1 MWLVFHFILLL
12 LYSRHLSSLPIMIMQ
27 SAPQNSTPIV
37 RPAPAS
43 TVLSLPELRN
53 SSVDTLPKV
62 WNSGD
67 CVSSHKPLK
76 LPIDQSDRKS
86 LKFRIKVGPDNIL
99 ADKKASIYNN
109 LGLDT
114 SPSSVS
120 EGIPAEWEGVSPDSL
135 GKQGEY
141 PSCIIKVNLFSPSC
155 YLVMYFYVWMFMI

>member
-1 MWLVFHFILLL
+1 MWLVFRFILFL

-27 SAPQNSTPIV
+27 SAPRNSTLM

-43 TVLSLPELRN
+43 TVLSVPELRN
-53 SSVDTLPKV
+53 SSVDTLSKV

-76 LPIDQSDRKS
+76 LPIDQSDKKS
-86 LKFRIKVGPDNIL
+86 LKFRIKVGLDNIL
-99 ADKKASIYNN
+99 TEKKASIYSN
-109 LGLDT
+109 LGLDM

-120 EGIPAEWEGVSPDSL
+120 EGNPAEWEGVSPDSL

-141 PSCIIKVNLFSPSC
+141 PSCIIKVNLFSTFC
-155 YLVMYFYVWMFMI
+155 YLIMYFYVRKFMI